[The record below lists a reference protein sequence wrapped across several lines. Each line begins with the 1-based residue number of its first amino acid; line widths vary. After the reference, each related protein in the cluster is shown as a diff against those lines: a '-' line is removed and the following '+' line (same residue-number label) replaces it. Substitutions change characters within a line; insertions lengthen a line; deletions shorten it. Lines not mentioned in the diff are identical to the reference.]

1 MKRVLIAL
9 AALALL
15 AGSAMSEEAQV
26 IPYGFVQTWYSSASN
41 GLDGDDAISE
51 SGFGLKRARLA
62 AMLKKD
68 NFKGNIMIE
77 GAGSFK
83 VMDAFIDWTIND
95 MFSLTMGRFRGA
107 GSQAG
112 GLTSPVVKDLP
123 EYGLVGKNWAA
134 GTVGGDS
141 RTVGTELTITPTKI
155 IELKALLHNG
165 SGGTSFFHSTASGAY
180 TGTTDTGMMPKMDF
194 GAKAKLWPGTEA
206 GFTMGLGN
214 ENRRNW
220 RDDDGSGT
228 PYFDDDD
235 DPLTDEVM
243 NWDEF
248 YGDSNWSTHLHL
260 NLGTLFAKFEMASV
274 LYKYDWDNDDDDI
287 TARGM
292 AFTGGYIVLPQT
304 QLVVRYDTWDP
315 NTASDAENNG
325 QKNLTFGVNYSFNES
340 QFGLDYRNRVQL
352 ALTKRMDEK
361 PDGADDR
368 ADDMLIQFMWTYL
381 IK

>member
-62 AMLKKD
+62 TMLKKD
-68 NFKGNIMIE
+68 NFKGNIMVE
-77 GAGSFK
+77 AAGSFK
-83 VMDAFIDWTIND
+83 LVDAFIDWDIND
-95 MFSLTMGRFRGA
+95 MFLLTMGRFRGV

-141 RTVGTELTITPTKI
+141 RTVGTQLTIAATKI

-165 SGGTSFFHSTASGAY
+165 SGGKSFFHSTESGAF

-206 GFTMGLGN
+206 GFTMGLAN

-220 RDDDGSGT
+220 TDMNDDGMA
-228 PYFDDDD
+228 DAA
-235 DPLTDEVM
+235 
-243 NWDEF
+243 EF
-248 YGDSNWSTHLHL
+248 SGDSNWSTHLHL

-274 LYKYDWDNDDDDI
+274 LYKYDWDNDDDDV

-292 AFTGGYIVLPQT
+292 AFTGGYLVMPKT
-304 QLVVRYDTWDP
+304 QLVVRYDTWDG
-315 NTASDAENNG
+315 DIDVDNNG
-325 QKNLTFGVNYSFNES
+325 RKNLTFGVNYSFKES
-340 QFGLDYRNRVQL
+340 QYGLDYRNRVQL

-361 PDGADDR
+361 ADGADDR